1 MPINHFLPQTER
13 RIVRVVVFGVLIL
26 DDFGLQSLFV
36 GV

>member
-13 RIVRVVVFGVLIL
+13 RIVRVVIVPVLIL
-26 DDFGLQSLFV
+26 DDLGLQSLFV

>member
-13 RIVRVVVFGVLIL
+13 RIVRVVIFSVLIL
-26 DDFGLQSLFV
+26 DDLGLQSLFE